1 VKSRIPRTVG
11 VVVHS
16 GKPEARGRLL
26 ELLAVLREHHISVLL
41 EREAAALAGKPKLAR
56 PLRAFGGA
64 ADMVIVLG
72 GDGTILRAARELEGP
87 PATPILGVNL
97 GNLGFL
103 TSVHGERLQ
112 GPVRDILRGQ
122 YEISQR
128 HTLQTAL
135 IRNGRR
141 RATHRALN
149 DVVVSRG
156 ALSRIVRLRI
166 FVDGELLTEYVCDG
180 MIFATATGS
189 TAYSLSA
196 GGPILVP
203 TSRALIITPICPH
216 ALSNRSVIA
225 GESSVVRCQVAD
237 AAAEL
242 LLTVDGQVQLRMEVG
257 DEVEVHRSP
266 RTVQLVTPKNHSY
279 FEVLREKLKWSGANV

>member
-1 VKSRIPRTVG
+1 VKPRVPKTVG
-11 VVVHS
+11 IVVHS
-16 GKPEARGRLL
+16 GKPEARRRLL
-26 ELLAVLREHHISVLL
+26 ELLAVLREHHVTVLL

-56 PLRAFGGA
+56 SLPKIGKTS
-64 ADMVIVLG
+64 DMVIVLG
-72 GDGTILRAARELEGP
+72 GDGTILRVARELEGQ
-87 PATPILGVNL
+87 ATPILGVNL

-103 TSVHGERLQ
+103 TSIHGNQLQ
-112 GPVRDILRGQ
+112 GPVHDVLRGQ
-122 YEISQR
+122 YEISPR
-128 HTLQTAL
+128 HTLQTTL

-141 RATHRALN
+141 RATHQALN

-156 ALSRIVRLRI
+156 ALSRIVRLRL

-203 TSRALIITPICPH
+203 TSQALIITPICPH
-216 ALSNRSVIA
+216 ALSNRSVVA
-225 GESSVVRCQVAD
+225 GENSVIRCLVAD

-242 LLTVDGQVQLRMEVG
+242 LLTVDGQVQLHMQVG
-257 DEVEVHRSP
+257 DEVEVRRSP
-266 RTVQLVTPKNHSY
+266 RTVQLVTPKDHSY

>member
-1 VKSRIPRTVG
+1 VKSRVPKTVG

-16 GKPEARGRLL
+16 GKSEARGRLL
-26 ELLAVLREHHISVLL
+26 ELLAVLRKQNVAVLL
-41 EREAAALAGKPKLAR
+41 EREAAALAGKPKQAR
-56 PLRAFGGA
+56 LLGELGKT

-72 GDGTILRAARELEGP
+72 GDGTILRVARELEG

-103 TSVHGERLQ
+103 TSIHGNRLK
-112 GPVRDILRGQ
+112 GAVGDILRGH

-128 HTLQTAL
+128 HTLQTTL
-135 IRNGRR
+135 IRRGQR
-141 RATHRALN
+141 RAVHRALN

-156 ALSRIVRLRI
+156 ALSRIVRLRL

-225 GESSVVRCQVAD
+225 GGNSVIRCQVAD

-257 DEVEVHRSP
+257 DEVEVRRSP
-266 RTVQLVTPKNHSY
+266 RTVQLVTPKDHSY

>member
-1 VKSRIPRTVG
+1 MKPRVPKTVG
-11 VVVHS
+11 IVVHS

-26 ELLAVLREHHISVLL
+26 QLLAVLREHRVAVLL

-56 PLRAFGGA
+56 LLREIAKA

-72 GDGTILRAARELEGP
+72 GDGTILRVARELEGP
-87 PATPILGVNL
+87 STPILGVNL

-103 TSVHGERLQ
+103 TSIHGNRLQ
-112 GPVRDILRGQ
+112 GPVHDILRGQ
-122 YEISQR
+122 YEISPR
-128 HTLQTAL
+128 HTLQATL
-135 IRNGRR
+135 IRSGKRC
-141 RATHRALN
+141 AAHRALN

-156 ALSRIVRLRI
+156 ALSRIVRLRL

-225 GESSVVRCQVAD
+225 GENSVIRCQVAD

-266 RTVQLVTPKNHSY
+266 RTVQLVTPKDHSY

>member
-1 VKSRIPRTVG
+1 VKSRIPRKVG

-26 ELLAVLREHHISVLL
+26 ELLAVLRERHAAVLL
-41 EREAAALAGKPKLAR
+41 EREAAALAGKPKLACPVR
-56 PLRAFGGA
+56 EIGRI

-72 GDGTILRAARELEGP
+72 GDGTILRVARELEGT
-87 PATPILGVNL
+87 ATPILGVNL
-97 GNLGFL
+97 GHLGFL
-103 TSVHGERLQ
+103 TGIHGERLQ
-112 GPVRDILRGQ
+112 GPVRDVLRGQ
-122 YEISQR
+122 YDISRR

-135 IRNGRR
+135 VRSGRR
-141 RATHRALN
+141 RAVHRALN

-156 ALSRIVRLRI
+156 ALSRIVRLRL

-180 MIFATATGS
+180 MILATATGS

-203 TSRALIITPICPH
+203 TARALVITPICPH

-225 GESSVVRCQVAD
+225 GENSVIRCQVAD

-257 DEVEVHRSP
+257 DEVEVRRSP
-266 RTVQLVTPKNHSY
+266 RSVQLVTPKDHSY

>member
-1 VKSRIPRTVG
+1 MGTT
-11 VVVHS
+11 
-16 GKPEARGRLL
+16 
-26 ELLAVLREHHISVLL
+26 
-41 EREAAALAGKPKLAR
+41 
-56 PLRAFGGA
+56 

-72 GDGTILRAARELEGP
+72 GDGTILRVARELEE
-87 PATPILGVNL
+87 AIPILGVNL
-97 GNLGFL
+97 GHLGFL
-103 TSVHGERLQ
+103 TGIHGERLP

-122 YEISQR
+122 YEISHR
-128 HTLQTAL
+128 HTLQTTL
-135 IRNGRR
+135 IRSGKR
-141 RATHRALN
+141 RAAHRALN

-156 ALSRIVRLRI
+156 ALSRIVRLRL

-225 GESSVVRCQVAD
+225 GEKSVIRCQVAD

-242 LLTVDGQVQLRMEVG
+242 LLTVDGQVQLRMEV
-257 DEVEVHRSP
+257 RSRSSSVP
-266 RTVQLVTPKNHSY
+266 SIRAIGHTEGSFV
-279 FEVLREKLKWSGANV
+279 F

>member
-1 VKSRIPRTVG
+1 MKPRAPRTVG

-16 GKPEARGRLL
+16 GKPDARRRLSELL
-26 ELLAVLREHHISVLL
+26 EVLRNHEVTVLL
-41 EREAAALAGKPKLAR
+41 EREAAVLAREPKLAR
-56 PLRAFGGA
+56 SLRDIGRVAS
-64 ADMVIVLG
+64 MVIVLG
-72 GDGTILRAARELEGP
+72 GDGTILRVARELEG

-103 TSVHGERLQ
+103 TSIHGNRLR
-112 GPVRDILRGQ
+112 GPVREILHGQ
-122 YEISQR
+122 YEVSPR
-128 HTLQTAL
+128 HTLQTTL
-135 IRNGRR
+135 VRKGKRR
-141 RATHRALN
+141 VTHRALN

-166 FVDGELLTEYVCDG
+166 FVDSELLTEYVCDG

-216 ALSNRSVIA
+216 ALSNRSVVA
-225 GESSVVRCQVAD
+225 GENSVIRCQVAD

-257 DEVEVHRSP
+257 DEVEVRRSP
-266 RTVQLVTPKNHSY
+266 RTVQLVTPRKHSY

>member
-1 VKSRIPRTVG
+1 MKPRAPRTVG
-11 VVVHS
+11 IVVHP
-16 GKPEARGRLL
+16 GKPGARARLSELL
-26 ELLAVLREHHISVLL
+26 EVLHNHRITVLL
-41 EREAAALAGKPKLAR
+41 EREAAALVGTRRPGRSLPAIGK
-56 PLRAFGGA
+56 A

-72 GDGTILRAARELEGP
+72 GDGTILRAARELEGL
-87 PATPILGVNL
+87 ATPILGVNL

-103 TSVHGERLQ
+103 TSIHGNRLH
-112 GPVRDILRGQ
+112 GPVQDILHGH
-122 YEISQR
+122 YEISPR

-135 IRNGRR
+135 VRKGKRR
-141 RATHRALN
+141 VTHQALN
-149 DVVVSRG
+149 DVVVSRA
-156 ALSRIVRLRI
+156 ALSRIVRLRL
-166 FVDGELLTEYVCDG
+166 FVDSELLTEYVCDG

-216 ALSNRSVIA
+216 ALSNRPVVAGGNSVI
-225 GESSVVRCQVAD
+225 RCQVAD
-237 AAAEL
+237 AAAAL

-257 DEVEVHRSP
+257 DEVEVRRSP
-266 RTVQLVTPKNHSY
+266 RTVQLVMPREHSY

>member
-1 VKSRIPRTVG
+1 MKPRAPRTVG
-11 VVVHS
+11 IVVHS
-16 GKPEARGRLL
+16 GKPDARRRLSELL
-26 ELLAVLREHHISVLL
+26 EVLRNHEVTVLL
-41 EREAAALAGKPKLAR
+41 EREAAVLAREPKLAR
-56 PLRAFGGA
+56 SLRDIGRVAS
-64 ADMVIVLG
+64 MVIVLG
-72 GDGTILRAARELEGP
+72 GDGTILRVARELEG

-103 TSVHGERLQ
+103 TSIHGNRLR
-112 GPVRDILRGQ
+112 GPVREILHGQ
-122 YEISQR
+122 YEVSPR
-128 HTLQTAL
+128 HTLQTTL
-135 IRNGRR
+135 VRKGKRR
-141 RATHRALN
+141 VTHRALN

-166 FVDGELLTEYVCDG
+166 FVDSELLTEYVCDG

-216 ALSNRSVIA
+216 ALSNRSVVA
-225 GESSVVRCQVAD
+225 GENSVIRCQVAD

-257 DEVEVHRSP
+257 DEVEVRRSP
-266 RTVQLVTPKNHSY
+266 RTVQLVTPRKHSY